1 MKISDVLKAKGA
13 DVFTVRPDT
22 PITSFLATLAAR
34 NIGACVISEDGRTI
48 VGIVSERDVAI
59 ALALRGALVLT
70 EPVSAIATVDVHT
83 VAPEDS
89 LETVMI
95 LMTHRRVRHVPV
107 LVDGEL
113 AGIVSLGDVVARRL
127 DELESERRHLVD
139 YISSAG

>member
-13 DVFTVRPDT
+13 EVFTVRPDT
-22 PITSFLATLAAR
+22 PVKQFIATLAAR

-48 VGIVSERDVAI
+48 CGIVSERDVAI
-59 ALALRGALVLT
+59 GLALHGEVVLT
-70 EPVSAIATVDVHT
+70 EPVSAIATVHVHT
-83 VAPEDS
+83 TTPDES
-89 LETVMI
+89 LEAVMM

-127 DELESERRHLVD
+127 EELESERGHLMN